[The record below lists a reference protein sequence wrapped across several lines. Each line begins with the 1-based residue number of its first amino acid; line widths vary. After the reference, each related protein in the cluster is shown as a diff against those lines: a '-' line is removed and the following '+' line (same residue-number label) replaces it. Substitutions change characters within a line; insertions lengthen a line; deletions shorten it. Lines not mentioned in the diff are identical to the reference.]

1 MRSNA
6 RAELATNTKM
16 SRLAKFDVV
25 SIEDLDT
32 SDIERVFTLADE
44 FADKLERGEQITT
57 AAGLIMATLFYEPS
71 TRTRLSFESSM
82 HRLGGAV
89 ISSADMQAS
98 SAAKGES
105 LADTVRVVAGYAD
118 LIVLR
123 HPHDGAARVAAEYAP
138 CPVLNAGDGSREHPT
153 QTLCDLYILRKKKG
167 HLKGL
172 TVALCGDL
180 KFGRTVHSLIYA
192 LARFGANIV
201 AVPTSGMNVPDY
213 VLERLAAERNYSFST
228 VTMDELKSLA
238 GGLDALYLTPSAP
251 HQMALFTG
259 DEALRTVPVSEPPAA
274 LDAFYVTRLQ
284 KERMSGKEA
293 GAGEYV
299 RFDARALRTSRTQE
313 AVVMHPLPRTS
324 ELAYEL
330 DADPRAVYFEQAA
343 AGVPVRMALI
353 AWLMEKASRASA
365 SPSPVVE
372 PIRFKAELPPRCAN
386 PNCITRFEGAYL
398 PPRFTLGRSAD
409 TVLALKCDFCERDLK
424 IEYVGHA
431 RSHRYYRFDETLQG
445 YVRQWI
451 EEGSLAVFDSVKQA
465 EEGGYEPYKRGPQ
478 REIMNEGEVV
488 SAIES
493 LADQVIADV
502 PDMSAVS
509 IVGVVSRGAMLALR
523 LRDLIGSKTRVFP
536 PTAALDVYKPA
547 DALRPLDGTEIFNVE
562 DRTIILVDDVIN
574 SGWTVQRAMAT
585 IWHRGRPAAV
595 KLAVL
600 IDRGHRAVPI
610 RPNYVGKNIPTSRT
624 ERVQVRLA
632 AASADPKTKSHDRV
646 MIYSIVEPMKESG
659 AVP

>member
-1 MRSNA
+1 
-6 RAELATNTKM
+6 M
-16 SRLAKFDVV
+16 SRLGKIDVV

-32 SDIERVFTLADE
+32 SEIERVFTLADGFVE
-44 FADKLERGEQITT
+44 ALEVGGQITT
-57 AAGLIMATLFYEPS
+57 ASGLVMATLFYEPS
-71 TRTRLSFESSM
+71 TRTRLSFESAM

-89 ISSADMQAS
+89 ISSADMHAS

-105 LADTVRVVAGYAD
+105 LADTVRVVSGYAD
-118 LIVLR
+118 VIVLR
-123 HPHDGAARVAAEYAP
+123 HPHDGAARVAADYAA

-153 QTLCDLYILRKKKG
+153 QTLCDLYILRRKKG

-192 LARFGANIV
+192 LARFGANII
-201 AVPTSGMNVPDY
+201 AVPTAGMGVPDY

-228 VTMDELKSLA
+228 VTMDELKTLA

-259 DEALRTVPVSEPPAA
+259 DEAARKIPSVEAPAS
-274 LDAFYVTRLQ
+274 LDAFYITRLQ
-284 KERMSGKEA
+284 KERMTGKELNPA
-293 GAGEYV
+293 EYV
-299 RFDARALRTSRTQE
+299 RFDARALKTTRTQS
-313 AVVMHPLPRTS
+313 AVVMHPLPRTN

-330 DADPRAVYFEQAA
+330 DSDPRAVYFEQAA

-353 AWLMEKASRASA
+353 AWLIEKSGAAEVRARPA
-365 SPSPVVE
+365 AGM
-372 PIRFKAELPPRCAN
+372 IRFKSEAPPRCAN

-398 PPRFTLGRSAD
+398 RPRFQLARSAD
-409 TVLALKCDFCERDLK
+409 STILALKCDFCERELK

-431 RSHRYYRFDETLQG
+431 RSHRYYRFDENLQG

-451 EEGSLAVFDSVKQA
+451 EEGSLAVFESVKQA

-478 REIMNEGEVV
+478 REIMKADEVAH
-488 SAIES
+488 AIES
-493 LADQVIADV
+493 LADQLIAEM
-502 PDMSAVS
+502 PDMTAVS
-509 IVGVVSRGAMLALR
+509 IVGVISRGAILALR
-523 LRDLIGSKTRVFP
+523 LRDLIERKTRIRP
-536 PTAALDVYKPA
+536 PCAALDVYSPSEA
-547 DALRPLDGTEIFNVE
+547 VHAIDGTDNFDVE
-562 DRTIILVDDVIN
+562 ERTIILVDDVIN

-585 IWHRGRPAAV
+585 IWQRGRPAAV

-600 IDRGHRAVPI
+600 VDRGHRAVPI

-632 AASADPKTKSHDRV
+632 PSDADAKSMSHDRV
-646 MIYSIVEPMKESG
+646 MIYSIVEPLKETEV
-659 AVP
+659 AQ

>member
-1 MRSNA
+1 MA
-6 RAELATNTKM
+6 RLRKI
-16 SRLAKFDVV
+16 DVV
-25 SIEDLDT
+25 SIEDLAI
-32 SDIERVFTLADE
+32 SEIERVFALADR
-44 FADKLERGEQITT
+44 FAGALERGESTID

-71 TRTRLSFESSM
+71 TRTRLSFESAM

-89 ISSADMQAS
+89 ISSADMHAS

-105 LADTVRVVAGYAD
+105 LADTVRVVSGYAD

-138 CPVLNAGDGSREHPT
+138 VPVLNAGDGSREHPT
-153 QTLCDLYILRKKKG
+153 QTLCDLYILRRKKG

-201 AVPTSGMNVPDY
+201 AVPTGGMDVPEY

-259 DEALRTVPVSEPPAA
+259 EVPLDKIPAAEPPTA

-284 KERMSGKEA
+284 KERMAGGKELTPE
-293 GAGEYV
+293 EYV
-299 RFDARALRTSRTQE
+299 RFDVRALKTHRTQE

-353 AWLMEKASRASA
+353 AWMIEQTRAA
-365 SPSPVVE
+365 QRRAVAAPE
-372 PIRFKAELPPRCAN
+372 AIRFKAEPAPRCAN
-386 PNCITRFEGAYL
+386 PNCVTRFEGAYL
-398 PPRFTLGRSAD
+398 RPRFRLAQSIDRA
-409 TVLALKCDFCERDLK
+409 VLRLRCDFCERELAA
-424 IEYVGHA
+424 EFVGHA
-431 RSHRYYRFDETLQG
+431 RSHRYYKYDENLYG
-445 YVRQWI
+445 YVRRWI
-451 EEGSLAVFDSVKQA
+451 EEGSLAVFENVKQA
-465 EEGGYEPYKRGPQ
+465 EENGYEPYRRGPQ
-478 REIMNEGEVV
+478 REVMNTGEIVQAV
-488 SAIES
+488 DA
-493 LADQVIADV
+493 LATQIIADY
-502 PDMSAVS
+502 PDLTGVS
-509 IVGVVSRGAMLALR
+509 IVGVVTRGAVLAVR
-523 LRDLIGSKTRVFP
+523 IRDLIEGKAGVRLP
-536 PTAALDVYKPA
+536 CAAVDVYSPA
-547 DALRPLDGTEIFNVE
+547 EAVHPLDGTEGFDGE
-562 DRTIILVDDVIN
+562 GRTIVLVDDVIN
-574 SGWTVQRAMAT
+574 SGWTIQRAMAT
-585 IWHRGRPAAV
+585 LWQHGRPAAV

-624 ERVQVRLA
+624 ERVQVRLGLPDSKA
-632 AASADPKTKSHDRV
+632 GHKPHDHV
-646 MIYSIVEPMKESG
+646 TIYSMVEPLKAEHAG
-659 AVP
+659 